1 MGGQLKLFFHDWTG
15 FRSHGWKGHLLMN
28 SSISLSELCI
38 HQVCIW
44 KQSSFTESIDCF
56 ARNGI
61 TSTALWKPLVDEVGV
76 KNAKKS
82 LRDSGVSAISMCPLV
97 LLEPQNENDS
107 FLRAKQHL
115 QFLEEA
121 AELEVKSVIVITGG
135 LSPGNRD
142 LKGQRQKVV
151 EELELLIGQ
160 AESTGLKL
168 SLEPLHPMVCGTRS
182 VISSLSEANDILDKL
197 KRDDVMGIAV
207 DTYALWWDARLKEEI
222 QRAGSR
228 LLNFHVSDWLHET
241 RDVRLDRGMPGDGQ
255 IDNALI
261 RSWMIEAGYNGAVE
275 VEILSELDWWQKP
288 ADTVV
293 RKICERISFL

>member
-1 MGGQLKLFFHDWTG
+1 
-15 FRSHGWKGHLLMN
+15 MN

-44 KQSSFTESIDCF
+44 KQSSFEESIDCF
-56 ARNGI
+56 ARNGVN
-61 TSTALWKPLVDEVGV
+61 STALWKPLVDEVGV
-76 KNAKKS
+76 KNAKKY

-121 AELEVKSVIVITGG
+121 AELEVNSVIVITGG

-151 EELELLIGQ
+151 EELEQLIGQ

-261 RSWMIEAGYNGAVE
+261 RSWMNEAGYKGAVE

>member
-1 MGGQLKLFFHDWTG
+1 
-15 FRSHGWKGHLLMN
+15 MN

-44 KQSSFTESIDCF
+44 KQSSFEESIDCF
-56 ARNGI
+56 ARNGVN
-61 TSTALWKPLVDEVGV
+61 STALWKPLVDEVGV
-76 KNAKKS
+76 KNAKKY

-121 AELEVKSVIVITGG
+121 AELEVNSVIVITGG
-135 LSPGNRD
+135 LSTENRD
-142 LKGQRQKVV
+142 LKGQRQKVL
-151 EELELLIGQ
+151 EELEQLIGQ
-160 AESTGLKL
+160 AENIGLKL

-197 KRDDVMGIAV
+197 RRDDVMGIAV

-261 RSWMIEAGYNGAVE
+261 RSWMSEAGYKGAVE

>member
-1 MGGQLKLFFHDWTG
+1 
-15 FRSHGWKGHLLMN
+15 MN

-44 KQSSFTESIDCF
+44 KQSSFEESIDCF
-56 ARNGI
+56 ARNGVN
-61 TSTALWKPLVDEVGV
+61 STALWKPLVDEVGV
-76 KNAKKS
+76 KNAKKY
-82 LRDSGVSAISMCPLV
+82 LRDSGVSTISMCPLV

-121 AELEVKSVIVITGG
+121 AELEVNSVIVITGG

-151 EELELLIGQ
+151 EELEQLIGQ
-160 AESTGLKL
+160 AESTGIKL

-228 LLNFHVSDWLHET
+228 LLNFHVSDWLHKT